1 MLPLHRLAVSLV
13 LLGLSVGRAG
23 AETPDYRLG
32 PQDQLQVR
40 VYDLRTGTGEAHEWT
55 AFEGEFTVGASGKI
69 SLPLVGELQASEITT
84 SALAA
89 AIAEKLQAKVGLAT
103 RPDASVEVKKYRPFY
118 VLGSVDKPG
127 EYEYR
132 PNLTV
137 LQAVS
142 IAGGMSRV
150 PGEAL
155 LGYAREALVSR
166 GDLRSLAADRI
177 DLLARQARLDAE
189 IGNAEQLA
197 FPAELTAMSTDAD
210 VARIMRE
217 ERLMFSAHREGL
229 RAQTQVL
236 EQSKVLLQHEIESLQ
251 AKDQALARQLQ
262 INQKELDQIS
272 GLVSKGLVVVPRQL
286 EMQRTTAQFEGE
298 RLDVQVAGLRAREG
312 MSKAD
317 QDILELASRRRSDSL
332 QEASEVRNKLA
343 QTLQKIATSQAL
355 VTQSEITAPAA
366 VAAETTQAMEPRF
379 SVTRQAAGRSQ
390 TLSAQDGDRLQ
401 PGDVVRVEPNLPRAG
416 LKTAAT
422 AGTTN

>member
-1 MLPLHRLAVSLV
+1 MA
-13 LLGLSVGRAG
+13 
-23 AETPDYRLG
+23 
-32 PQDQLQVR
+32 
-40 VYDLRTGTGEAHEWT
+40 
-55 AFEGEFTVGASGKI
+55 
-69 SLPLVGELQASEITT
+69 LPLVGELQASEITT

-127 EYEYR
+127 EYDYR

-155 LGYAREALVSR
+155 LGYAREALVSH
-166 GDLRSLAADRI
+166 GDLRGLAADRI

-189 IGNAEQLA
+189 IGTADKLV
-197 FPAELTAMSTDAD
+197 FPAELTALAGDPE
-210 VARIMRE
+210 VARALRE
-217 ERLMFSAHREGL
+217 EQLLFNAHRDGL
-229 RAQTQVL
+229 QAQTEVL
-236 EQSKVLLQHEIESLQ
+236 GRSKTLLQHEIESLQ
-251 AKDQALARQLQ
+251 AKDGALAHQLE

-286 EMQRTTAQFEGE
+286 EMQRTTAQFESD
-298 RLDVQVAGLRAREG
+298 RLDVQVAALRAREG

-317 QDILELASRRRSDSL
+317 QDILELGSRRRSDAL

-343 QTLQKIATSQAL
+343 QTLEKIATSQAL
-355 VTQSEITAPAA
+355 ITHSEISAPAA
-366 VAAETTQAMEPRF
+366 VTA
-379 SVTRQAAGRSQ
+379 Q
-390 TLSAQDGDRLQ
+390 TH
-401 PGDVVRVEPNLPRAG
+401 E
-416 LKTAAT
+416 AAT
-422 AGTTN
+422 PASP